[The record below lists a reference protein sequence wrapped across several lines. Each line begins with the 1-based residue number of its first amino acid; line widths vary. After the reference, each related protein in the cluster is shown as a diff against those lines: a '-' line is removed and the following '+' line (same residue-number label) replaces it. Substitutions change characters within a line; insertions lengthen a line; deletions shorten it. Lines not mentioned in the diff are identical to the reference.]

1 MPDRGTGNAPEV
13 LIRGGGDLATGVVWR
28 LHRAGFQVLVTE
40 LGDPLTVRRTVSVS
54 SAVRSGTVTVE
65 GMTARLVENVTGGF
79 NGTEMVEALAQCYS
93 ADEIPVVVSAGI
105 PDLRCPIVVDARLA
119 KRNLDT
125 RIDDGEFVVALGPGF
140 HAGKDCDAVVETMRG
155 HRLGRVLWSG
165 EAIPNTGLPG
175 EIGGKSGQRVLRSP
189 GDGHIDWLVEIGDS
203 VQSDQAIGMLGDR
216 VVAAPFTGVV
226 RGLIHPSTPVRL
238 GMKIGDID
246 PRTDL
251 FGSSRSGGVGDVH
264 LISDKALAVGG
275 GVLEAVM
282 TWKCRRYVRH
292 G

>member
-1 MPDRGTGNAPEV
+1 MPDSVPSVPDV

-28 LHRAGFQVLVTE
+28 LHRAGFRVLVTE
-40 LGDPLTVRRTVSVS
+40 LAEPLTVRRTVSVS
-54 SAVRSGTVTVE
+54 SAVRAGVITVE
-65 GMTARLVENVTGGF
+65 GLTARL
-79 NGTEMVEALAQCYS
+79 LASVDSHELARLYDN
-93 ADEIPVVVSAGI
+93 DEIPVVVSATL
-105 PDLRCPIVVDARLA
+105 PDLRCPVVVDARLA

-125 RIDDGEFVVALGPGF
+125 RRDDGNFVVTLGPGF
-140 HAGKDCDAVVETMRG
+140 EAGVDCDAVIETMRG

-165 EAIPNTGLPG
+165 AASPNTGVPG
-175 EIGGKSGQRVLRSP
+175 EVGGKSGQRVLRSP
-189 GDGHIDWLVEIGDS
+189 GDGTIDWLVEIGDS
-203 VQSDQAIGMLGDR
+203 VQIDQAIAMFGDR
-216 VVAAPFTGVV
+216 VLAAPLTGVV
-226 RGLIHPSTPVRL
+226 RGLIHPATPVRS

-251 FGSSRSGGVGDVH
+251 FERPRGRGVSDVH

-282 TWKCRRYVRH
+282 TWKSGRFARH